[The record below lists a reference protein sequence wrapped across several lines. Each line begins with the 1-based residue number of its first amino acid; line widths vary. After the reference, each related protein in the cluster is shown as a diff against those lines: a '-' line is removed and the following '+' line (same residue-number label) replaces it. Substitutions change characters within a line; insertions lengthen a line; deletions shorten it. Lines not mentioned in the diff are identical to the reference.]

1 MKAIYPG
8 SFDPITNGHLDIIK
22 RGSRYFDELIIAVM
36 TNSSKKTLFS
46 VDERLLMISDAVKS
60 FSNVKVVA
68 VERELTVNVALK
80 TGAGVILRG
89 VRDVDDF
96 QFEQR
101 MANMNRRLNKQIDTL
116 LLPCSPENSSVSSSI
131 VKEIAYFHG
140 DISNLLPPKA
150 QLMLEVKINEKENED

>member
-22 RGSRYFDELIIAVM
+22 RGSRYFDELIVAVM

-46 VDERLLMISDAVKS
+46 VDERLLMVSDAVKS

-68 VERELTVNVALK
+68 VERELTVNVALRA
-80 TGAGVILRG
+80 GADVILRG

-101 MANMNRRLNKQIDTL
+101 MANMNRRLNKQIDTF

-150 QLMLEVKINEKENED
+150 RLMLEVKINEKENED